1 MTMAHLVLFFLACG
15 AATFPLTL
23 IALRYATSL
32 APASNFSQRIGRGFE
47 AALSLSFVIWI
58 AGALVFYVI
67 ALQIERQ
74 KPCDQQHTNQL
85 TAPCRKL
92 LGAAE

>member
-1 MTMAHLVLFFLACG
+1 MAHLVLFFLACG

-23 IALRYATSL
+23 IVVRYAASL
-32 APASNFSQRIGRGFE
+32 SPASAFSQRIGRGFE
-47 AALSLSFVIWI
+47 TALSVSFVIWI
-58 AGALVFYVI
+58 AGALIFYVI

-85 TAPCRKL
+85 TAPCRRL
-92 LGAAE
+92 LGAVD

>member
-1 MTMAHLVLFFLACG
+1 MAHLVLFFLACG

-23 IALRYATSL
+23 IVVRYAASL
-32 APASNFSQRIGRGFE
+32 SPASAFSQRIGRGFE
-47 AALSLSFVIWI
+47 TALSLSFVIWI
-58 AGALVFYVI
+58 AGALIFYVI

-92 LGAAE
+92 LGAVD